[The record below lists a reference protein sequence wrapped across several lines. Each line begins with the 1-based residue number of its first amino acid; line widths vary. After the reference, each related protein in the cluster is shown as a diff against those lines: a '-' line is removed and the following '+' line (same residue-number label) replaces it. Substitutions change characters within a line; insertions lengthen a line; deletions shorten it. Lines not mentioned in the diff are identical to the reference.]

1 MYLDYKIRTFFHK
14 IFCFI
19 SKNVYFCKK
28 NELYL
33 TKTLVIHKY
42 NYNKIKTMKK
52 LITLTLAAILS
63 FSYTLRADEGMW
75 LLPLLQKIG
84 FPEMQKLGVRLTA
97 EQIYSI
103 NNSSLKDAIVIFGG
117 GCTGE
122 LVSEAGLILTNH
134 HCGYGAIQQHSSVEN
149 DYLKDGFWAM
159 SRAEELP
166 TPGLAVHF
174 LESFDD
180 VTDSINAAVAG
191 ITDEKERQTAIT
203 KKITELTAKYQ
214 GQKGIRAIVSNFY
227 AGNVYYL
234 IVYRTYRD
242 VRMVGAPPSSI
253 GKFGGDTDNWM
264 WPRHTGD
271 FSMFR
276 VYADKDGNP
285 AEYSPDNVPYQPKQH
300 LKVSMKGVQKDDFT
314 MIMGYPGRTQRYMTS
329 WEVDERMNVANANRI
344 HIRGIRLDLMKQDME
359 ADRKV
364 RIQYASKHA
373 GVSNYWKNSI
383 GMNKALKRLKIQEKK
398 QVEEQNFAQWVN
410 ANDARKQKYGE
421 ALELIKT
428 TVANRAEQQKIGL
441 YYTEAILGS
450 EILTNANNVNRFIKS
465 IAAEKDEEK
474 QAKILDEL
482 KTAVESF
489 FKNYNKPTDLK
500 ITKALFKDFIE
511 NIPSEHYPDGF
522 AQIDSL
528 YNGDV
533 NKFVDAL
540 FAASMFCSQE
550 KVNAFLENPDGE
562 LLKTD
567 LAIKI
572 VTSVQEKLQ
581 AQRTATQALSEQYN
595 KGRRLYE
602 GGLLEMN
609 SDVKPMY
616 PDANSTMRLTY
627 GTVQDYYPAD
637 AVHYDYITTIDGVM
651 QKEDPENLFEFE
663 VPQRL
668 KDLYAA
674 KDYGEY
680 AMKNGKLPVA
690 FLSTNDITGGNSGSP
705 IMNANGEL
713 IGLAF
718 DGNWEA
724 MSGDIC
730 FEPELQRCINV
741 DIRYVLFI
749 IDKYAG
755 AKHLI
760 DEMTIVR

>member
-1 MYLDYKIRTFFHK
+1 
-14 IFCFI
+14 
-19 SKNVYFCKK
+19 
-28 NELYL
+28 
-33 TKTLVIHKY
+33 
-42 NYNKIKTMKK
+42 MKK
-52 LITLTLAAILS
+52 IITLTLATVFLFNSALK
-63 FSYTLRADEGMW
+63 ADEGMW
-75 LLPLLQKIG
+75 LLPLLEKTG
-84 FPEMQKLGVRLTA
+84 FPEMKKLGVRLTA

-122 LVSEAGLILTNH
+122 LVSADGLILTNH
-134 HCGYGAIQQHSSVEN
+134 HCGYSSIQQHSSVEH

-159 SRAEELP
+159 SRSDELP
-166 TPGLAVHF
+166 TPGLRVFF
-174 LESFDD
+174 LESFED
-180 VTDSINAAVAG
+180 VTDSINAVTAAG
-191 ITDEKERQTAIT
+191 ISSEAERQKAIRE
-203 KKITELTAKYQ
+203 KITEMTAKYDGLQ
-214 GQKGIRAIVSNFY
+214 GIRAVVSSFY
-227 AGNVYYL
+227 TGNIYYL
-234 IVYRTYRD
+234 IVYKIYSD

-276 VYADKDGNP
+276 VYADRDGNP
-285 AEYSPDNVPYQPKQH
+285 AEYSPDNVPYKPKQH
-300 LKVSMKGVQKDDFT
+300 LKVSIKGVQKNDYA

-329 WEVDERMNVANANRI
+329 WEVDERMNITNASRI
-344 HIRGIRLDLMKQDME
+344 HIRGILLELMKEDME

-373 GVSNYWKNSI
+373 GISNYWKNSA
-383 GMNKALKRLKIQEKK
+383 GMNKALKRLKIKDKK
-398 QVEEQNFAQWVN
+398 QQEERDFTAWVN
-410 ANDARKQKYGE
+410 ANETRKEKYGE
-421 ALELIKT
+421 ALNLIRQA
-428 TVANRAEQQKIGL
+428 VADRAEYQKISM
-441 YYTEAILGS
+441 YYNEAILNS
-450 EILTNANNVNRFIKS
+450 EAVRNAAVVNSYLAAMKKDSSEDKKAETLNDLKES
-465 IAAEKDEEK
+465 I
-474 QAKILDEL
+474 
-482 KTAVESF
+482 ESF

-511 NIPSEHYPDGF
+511 NAEAKYYPEIF

-533 NKFVDAL
+533 NKFVDNM
-540 FAASMFCSQE
+540 FATSIFCDKE
-550 KVNAFLENPDGE
+550 KMEAFLANQNYEAQAADPANQIYLSVMKKNGE
-562 LLKTD
+562 ARL
-567 LAIKI
+567 
-572 VTSVQEKLQ
+572 
-581 AQRTATQALSEQYN
+581 ATQSISEQYN

-602 GGLLEMN
+602 SGLLEMN
-609 SDVKPMY
+609 AGKKAMY

-663 VPQRL
+663 VPERL
-668 KDLYAA
+668 KELYKA
-674 KDYGEY
+674 KDYGRY
-680 AMKNGKLPVA
+680 AMQNGNLPVA

-705 IMNANGEL
+705 VMNAKGEL
-713 IGLAF
+713 VGLAF

-730 FEPELQRCINV
+730 FEPDLQRCINV

-755 AKHLI
+755 AKHLV
-760 DEMTIVR
+760 DEMTIVK

>member
-1 MYLDYKIRTFFHK
+1 MNLLLG
-14 IFCFI
+14 
-19 SKNVYFCKK
+19 S
-28 NELYL
+28 
-33 TKTLVIHKY
+33 
-42 NYNKIKTMKK
+42 
-52 LITLTLAAILS
+52 A
-63 FSYTLRADEGMW
+63 LRADEGMW
-75 LLPLLQKIG
+75 LLPLLKQIG
-84 FPEMQKLGVRLTA
+84 FPEMKKLGVRLTA

-122 LVSEAGLILTNH
+122 LVSAEGLILTNH
-134 HCGYGAIQQHSSVEN
+134 HCGYSSIQQHSSVEH

-159 SRAEELP
+159 SRSDELP
-166 TPGLAVHF
+166 TPGLAVYF
-174 LESFDD
+174 LESFED
-180 VTDSINAAVAG
+180 VTDSINAATAG
-191 ITDEKERQTAIT
+191 TETETDRQAAAE
-203 KKITELTAKYQ
+203 KKIRELTAKYD
-214 GQKGIRAIVSNFY
+214 GLKNIRATVSSFY

-234 IVYRTYRD
+234 IVYRIYND

-285 AEYSPDNVPYQPKQH
+285 ADYSPDNVPYKPKQH
-300 LKVSMKGVQKDDFT
+300 LKISIKGVQKNDFA

-329 WEVDERMNVANANRI
+329 WEVDERMNISNANRI
-344 HIRGIRLDLMKQDME
+344 HIRGILLDLMKQDME

-373 GVSNYWKNSI
+373 GISNYWKNSI
-383 GMNKALKRLKIQEKK
+383 GMNKALKRLKVYEKK
-398 QVEEQNFAQWVN
+398 QQEERDFTAWVN
-410 ANDARKQKYGE
+410 ANEARKTKYGE
-421 ALELIKT
+421 ALTLIEQA
-428 TVANRAEQQKIGL
+428 VADRAEYQKIKM
-441 YYTEAILGS
+441 YYNEAILNS
-450 EILTNANNVNRFIKS
+450 EIVENAYIINRYVAQIKKDTS
-465 IAAEKDEEK
+465 AESRSEMIND
-474 QAKILDEL
+474 L
-482 KTAVESF
+482 KETTESF
-489 FKNYNKPTDLK
+489 FKDYNKPTDLK

-511 NIPSEHYPDGF
+511 NSDARYYPECF

-533 NKFVDAL
+533 NKFVDNL
-540 FAASMFCSQE
+540 FATSIFCDKE
-550 KVNAFLENPDGE
+550 KMEAYLENLDE
-562 LLKTD
+562 ETLAKD
-567 LAIKI
+567 LASQIYSSLMK
-572 VTSVQEKLQ
+572 TSDGFRHL
-581 AQRTATQALSEQYN
+581 TQPINERYN

-602 GGLLEMN
+602 SGLLEMN
-609 SDVKPMY
+609 AGNKTMY

-651 QKEDPENLFEFE
+651 QKEDADNLFEFE

-668 KDLYAA
+668 KDLYKT
-674 KDYGEY
+674 KDYGIY
-680 AMKNGKLPVA
+680 AMKNGNLPIA

-705 IMNANGEL
+705 VMNANGEL
-713 IGLAF
+713 TGLAF
-718 DGNWEA
+718 DGNWES

-730 FEPELQRCINV
+730 FEPNLQRCINV

-760 DEMTIVR
+760 SEMTIVK

>member
-1 MYLDYKIRTFFHK
+1 M
-14 IFCFI
+14 
-19 SKNVYFCKK
+19 YFCDKFK
-28 NELYL
+28 PFTNVGEF
-33 TKTLVIHKY
+33 
-42 NYNKIKTMKK
+42 NNSKTMKK
-52 LITLTLAAILS
+52 IITLTLAAILS
-63 FSYTLRADEGMW
+63 FCNTLRADEGMW

-122 LVSEAGLILTNH
+122 LVSAEGLILTNH
-134 HCGYGAIQQHSSVEN
+134 HCGYGAIQQHSSVEH

-159 SRAEELP
+159 SRNDELP
-166 TPGLAVHF
+166 TPGLTVRF
-174 LESFDD
+174 LESFED

-191 ITDEKERQTAIT
+191 VTSEQERQTAIN
-203 KKITELTAKYQ
+203 KKIRELTAQYQ
-214 GQKGIRAIVSNFY
+214 GQRGIRAIVSNFY
-227 AGNVYYL
+227 AGNAYYL
-234 IVYRTYRD
+234 IVYKTFSD
-242 VRMVGAPPSSI
+242 VRMVGAPPTSI

-285 AEYSPDNVPYQPKQH
+285 AEYSPDNLPYNPKQH
-300 LKVSMKGVQKDDFT
+300 LKVSLKGVQKNDFT

-329 WEVDERMNVANANRI
+329 WEVDERMNVTNANTI

-383 GMNKALKRLKIQEKK
+383 GMNKALKRLKIYEKK
-398 QVEEQNFAQWVN
+398 QREEQSFIDWVN
-410 ANDARKQKYGE
+410 ADKDRQQKYGQ
-421 ALELIKT
+421 ALEIIKT
-428 TVANRAEQQKIGL
+428 AVESRAERQKLDL
-441 YYTEAILGS
+441 YYSEAILGS
-450 EILTNANNVNRFIKS
+450 EVVRNAYTVERSIK
-465 IAAEKDEEK
+465 AMEAEKNEERK
-474 QAKILDEL
+474 AEILARL
-482 KTAVESF
+482 KESVETF
-489 FKNYNKPTDLK
+489 FKNYNKSTDLK

-511 NIPSEHYPDGF
+511 NEKAENYPDCF
-522 AQIDSL
+522 AQIDSH

-533 NKFVDAL
+533 NRFVDVL
-540 FAASMFCSQE
+540 FATSMFCDEE
-550 KVNAFLENPDGE
+550 KTAAFLENPDSTQ
-562 LLKTD
+562 LNAD
-567 LAIKI
+567 LAVEII
-572 VTSVQEKLQ
+572 SSVMQKSQGQRAQIQ
-581 AQRTATQALSEQYN
+581 AIAEQYS

-609 SDVKPMY
+609 AGKKAMY

-637 AVHYDYITTIDGVM
+637 AVHYDYITTIEGVM
-651 QKEDPENLFEFE
+651 QKEDPDNLFEFE

-674 KDYGEY
+674 KDFGQY

-705 IMNANGEL
+705 VLNAHGEL

-760 DEMTIVR
+760 NEMTIVK

>member
-1 MYLDYKIRTFFHK
+1 
-14 IFCFI
+14 
-19 SKNVYFCKK
+19 VYFYG
-28 NELYL
+28 NIYL
-33 TKTLVIHKY
+33 CEK
-42 NYNKIKTMKK
+42 NKIKMMKK
-52 LITLTLAAILS
+52 FITLILAMILLFNS
-63 FSYTLRADEGMW
+63 ALKADEGMW
-75 LLPLLQKIG
+75 LLPLLKKIG

-122 LVSEAGLILTNH
+122 LVSSEGLILTNH
-134 HCGYGAIQQHSSVEN
+134 HCGYSSIQQHSSVEH

-159 SRAEELP
+159 SRSDELP
-166 TPGLAVHF
+166 TPGLSVYF
-174 LESFDD
+174 LESFED
-180 VTDSINAAVAG
+180 VTDSINAVTAG
-191 ITDEKERQTAIT
+191 INSETERQSAIR
-203 KKITELTAKYQ
+203 KKIREMTAKYD
-214 GQKGIRAIVSNFY
+214 GLKGIRATVSSFY
-227 AGNVYYL
+227 AGNVYYR
-234 IVYRTYRD
+234 IVYKIYSD

-285 AEYSPDNVPYQPKQH
+285 SEYSPDNMPYKPKQH
-300 LKVSMKGVQKDDFT
+300 LKVSIKGVQKNDFT

-329 WEVDERMNVANANRI
+329 WEVDERINISNAIRI
-344 HIRGIRLDLMKQDME
+344 HIRGILLELMKEDME

-373 GVSNYWKNSI
+373 GISNYWKNSI
-383 GMNKALKRLKIQEKK
+383 GMNKALKQLKIKDKK
-398 QVEEQNFAQWVN
+398 QEEERNFTDWVN
-410 ANDARKQKYGE
+410 ANENRKEKYGE
-421 ALELIKT
+421 TLSLIEQA
-428 TVANRAEQQKIGL
+428 VASRAEYQKITM
-441 YYTEAILGS
+441 YYNEAIFNS
-450 EILTNANNVNRFIKS
+450 EIVENAYFINSYISAMK
-465 IAAEKDEEK
+465 EETDEEK
-474 QAKILDEL
+474 KAETLNEL
-482 KTAVESF
+482 KEQVESF
-489 FKNYNKPTDLK
+489 FKNYNKSTDLK

-511 NIPSEHYPDGF
+511 NTDARYYPENF

-533 NKFVDAL
+533 NKFVDNM
-540 FAASMFCSQE
+540 FATSMFCDKE
-550 KVNAFLENPDGE
+550 KLDAFLENRDDE
-562 LLKTD
+562 TLEAD
-567 LAIKI
+567 LANQIYSSVMKKAAELRP
-572 VTSVQEKLQ
+572 VTQSVN
-581 AQRTATQALSEQYN
+581 EQYN

-602 GGLLEMN
+602 SGLLEMN
-609 SDVKPMY
+609 AGKKAMY

-651 QKEDPENLFEFE
+651 QKEDPDNLFEFE

-668 KDLYAA
+668 KDLYGT
-674 KDYGEY
+674 KDYGRY
-680 AMKNGKLPVA
+680 AMKNGNLPVA

-705 IMNANGEL
+705 VMNAKGEL

-730 FEPELQRCINV
+730 FEPNLQRCINV

-755 AKHLI
+755 AKHLV
-760 DEMTIVR
+760 DEMTIIK

>member
-1 MYLDYKIRTFFHK
+1 
-14 IFCFI
+14 
-19 SKNVYFCKK
+19 
-28 NELYL
+28 
-33 TKTLVIHKY
+33 
-42 NYNKIKTMKK
+42 MKK
-52 LITLTLAAILS
+52 FITLTLAIILTFNS
-63 FSYTLRADEGMW
+63 ALRADEGMW
-75 LLPLLQKIG
+75 LLPLLKKVG

-122 LVSEAGLILTNH
+122 LVSAEGLILTNH
-134 HCGYGAIQQHSSVEN
+134 HCGYSSIQQHSSVEH

-159 SRAEELP
+159 SRSDEIP
-166 TPGLAVHF
+166 TPGLRVSF
-174 LESFDD
+174 LESFED
-180 VTDSINAAVAG
+180 VTDSINAATAS
-191 ITDEKERQTAIT
+191 IDNEADRQTAVR
-203 KKITELTAKYQ
+203 KKITEMTAKYA
-214 GQKGIRAIVSNFY
+214 GLKGIRATVSSFY

-234 IVYRTYRD
+234 IVYKIYSD

-285 AEYSPDNVPYQPKQH
+285 AEYSPDNIPYKPKQH
-300 LKVSMKGVQKDDFT
+300 LKVSIKGVQKNDFT
-314 MIMGYPGRTQRYMTS
+314 MIMGYPGSTQRYMTS
-329 WEVDERMNVANANRI
+329 WEVDERMNIANANRI
-344 HIRGIRLDLMKQDME
+344 HIRGIRLDLMKEDME

-383 GMNKALKRLKIQEKK
+383 GMNNALKRLKIYDKK
-398 QVEEQNFAQWVN
+398 QEEERNFTTWVN
-410 ANDARKQKYGE
+410 ANENRKEKYGE
-421 ALELIKT
+421 ALSLIEKA
-428 TVANRAEQQKIGL
+428 VAGRAEYQRISM
-441 YYTEAILGS
+441 YYNEAILGS
-450 EILTNANNVNRFIKS
+450 EIVRHAFIGNIYFNQIKQQ
-465 IAAEKDEEK
+465 EDEEK
-474 QAKILDEL
+474 KAEILAEL
-482 KTAVESF
+482 KEEFESL
-489 FKNYNKPTDLK
+489 FKDYNKPTDLK

-511 NIPSEHYPDGF
+511 NIDTKYYPKSF
-522 AQIDSL
+522 SQIDSL

-533 NKFVDAL
+533 NKFVDNL
-540 FAASMFCSQE
+540 FATSMFCDKE
-550 KVNAFLENPDGE
+550 RFDAYLENPNE
-562 LLKTD
+562 EVLATD
-567 LAIKI
+567 LANVIYSSLMQKSNEI
-572 VTSVQEKLQ
+572 RPVTQKF
-581 AQRTATQALSEQYN
+581 SEQYN

-602 GGLLEMN
+602 SGLLEMN
-609 SDVKPMY
+609 AGKKAMY

-627 GTVQDYYPAD
+627 GTVQDYAPAD

-668 KDLYAA
+668 KDLYKA
-674 KDYGEY
+674 KDYGVY
-680 AMKNGKLPVA
+680 AMKNGNLPVG

-705 IMNANGEL
+705 IMNASGEL

-724 MSGDIC
+724 LSGDIC

-755 AKHLI
+755 AKHLV
-760 DEMTIVR
+760 DEMTIVK

>member
-1 MYLDYKIRTFFHK
+1 
-14 IFCFI
+14 
-19 SKNVYFCKK
+19 
-28 NELYL
+28 
-33 TKTLVIHKY
+33 
-42 NYNKIKTMKK
+42 MKK
-52 LITLTLAAILS
+52 FITLTLAIILTFNS
-63 FSYTLRADEGMW
+63 ALKADEGMW
-75 LLPLLQKIG
+75 LLPLLKKVG
-84 FPEMQKLGVRLTA
+84 FPEMQKLGVRLTS

-103 NNSSLKDAIVIFGG
+103 NSSSLKDAIVIFGG

-122 LVSEAGLILTNH
+122 LVSAEGLILTNH
-134 HCGYGAIQQHSSVEN
+134 HCGYSSIQQHSSVEH

-159 SRAEELP
+159 SRSDEIP
-166 TPGLAVHF
+166 TPGLRVSF
-174 LESFDD
+174 LESFED
-180 VTDSINAAVAG
+180 VTDSINSVAAG
-191 ITDEKERQTAIT
+191 IDNETERQAAIR
-203 KKITELTAKYQ
+203 KKITEMTAKYA
-214 GQKGIRAIVSNFY
+214 GLNGIRATVSSFY
-227 AGNVYYL
+227 AGNAYYL
-234 IVYRTYRD
+234 IVYKTYSD

-285 AEYSPDNVPYQPKQH
+285 AEYSPDNLPYKPKQH
-300 LKVSMKGVQKDDFT
+300 LKVSIKGVQKNDFT

-329 WEVDERMNVANANRI
+329 WEVDERMNISNANRI
-344 HIRGIRLDLMKQDME
+344 HIRGILLDLMKEDME

-373 GVSNYWKNSI
+373 STSNYWKNSI
-383 GMNKALKRLKIQEKK
+383 GMNKALKRLKIYDKK
-398 QVEEQNFAQWVN
+398 QQEERNFTAWVN
-410 ANDARKQKYGE
+410 ANESRKEKYGE
-421 ALELIKT
+421 ALNLIEKA
-428 TVANRAEQQKIGL
+428 VNDRAEYQKL
-441 YYTEAILGS
+441 TMYYNEAIIGS
-450 EILTNANNVNRFIKS
+450 EIIQNTFIINNYLTRFKT
-465 IAAEKDEEK
+465 ETDEK
-474 QAKILDEL
+474 QKTEILSDL
-482 KTAVESF
+482 KETVEST
-489 FKNYNKPTDLK
+489 FKDYNKSTDLK
-500 ITKALFKDFIE
+500 ITKALFKDFIK
-511 NIPSEHYPDGF
+511 NIDAKYYPESF

-528 YNGDV
+528 YNGDA
-533 NKFVDAL
+533 NKFVDNL
-540 FAASMFCSQE
+540 FATSIFCDNE
-550 KVNAFLENPDGE
+550 KLEAFLEHLDEEALDADLANQIYSSVVKKMGE
-562 LLKTD
+562 LRPL
-567 LAIKI
+567 IQP
-572 VTSVQEKLQ
+572 VTE
-581 AQRTATQALSEQYN
+581 RYN

-602 GGLLEMN
+602 SGLREMN
-609 SDVKPMY
+609 AGKKAMY

-668 KDLYAA
+668 KDLYKA
-674 KDYGEY
+674 KDYGIY
-680 AMKNGKLPVA
+680 ALKNGNLPVA

-705 IMNANGEL
+705 VMNARGEL

-755 AKHLI
+755 AKHLVN
-760 DEMTIVR
+760 EMTIVK